1 MEVQNV
7 TRPSLLFTGV
17 GGEKF
22 SFYPSRFFAGLCAKG
37 MALLEML
44 GPLTQALL
52 PFLPCQESLPGTC
65 VIFLCG
71 CHSHSESERAVSV
84 SVLTCPAHL

>member
-1 MEVQNV
+1 M
-7 TRPSLLFTGV
+7 TP
-17 GGEKF
+17 
-22 SFYPSRFFAGLCAKG
+22 LCAEG

-84 SVLTCPAHL
+84 SVLTCPAHLLVTGLHFTHPEGPFSSNRENRT